1 MDAARFSADNGRS
14 PVAVTASSAG
24 NFGLRRR
31 AQRDAALEPSGE
43 VVESKKSAVT
53 AALCQRSPKALHA
66 AGFVFHH
73 VHHPLPCQF
82 MADRLPIYEI
92 EHEIIARLREDKRL
106 ILSAP
111 TGSGKSTQVPQ
122 MLLKHGLLGT
132 GQVVVLQPRR
142 LATRLLAARVAS
154 ELGVKL
160 GDEVGYQIRFENVTS
175 ARTKIRFVTEGVL
188 LRQMIDDP
196 QLRGVS
202 AILFDEFHERHL
214 YGDITLAQALD
225 QQEKHRPDL
234 MLAVMSA
241 TLNAGELERYLNEVR
256 RSAGVPPA
264 GSPSVSLGG
273 QTGGGTP
280 PEPAAEDGCA
290 TTHPLRCSVLASE
303 GRTFPV
309 EVEYLPHRVGANGP
323 TVWELASEEFS
334 RYVNGGGE
342 GDVLV
347 FMPGGFEISQTID
360 AIRNSREAK
369 GFIVLPL
376 HGELQPRDQDAA
388 VARYQ
393 QRKVVVATNVA
404 ETSITIDGV
413 RLVIDSGLAR
423 IARYDSNR
431 GINTLLIEKISQAN
445 ADQRTGRAGRTAPGT
460 CIRLWSRAEH
470 DERVPHEMP
479 EIRRLDLSEV
489 VLTLKASGVEDLR
502 AFRWLEKPDEIS
514 LTHAEELLED
524 LGALKAVAQ
533 ASSPAGSGGVP
544 AASSSNAGPGGP
556 SNPQAGTPALR
567 ITPIGRKM
575 LAFPLHPRYAR
586 MLLAAQQYG
595 CVYQAC
601 LVAAL
606 TQGRDLLIRNAGKD
620 VETAREDLLG
630 EKASSDFWIVM
641 RAWSFAFNNQFRMDA
656 CRKLGIHAITAKQ
669 VGPLFDQFLRIAKDE
684 GLDTKPNEV
693 RDENLQKCILIGF
706 SDRVARRMDQGTLR
720 CELVHGRRGVLAR
733 ESKVQSS
740 PLFVVAEIR
749 EIEGRDREVNTILSL
764 ATAIEVEWLKELF
777 PDDIKSE
784 VHVQFDAQQKRVLA
798 AELLRFRDLA
808 LAAKRIDPPPADAAA
823 RLLADEILAGR
834 LLLPNWDHHVEQ
846 WLARLNLLCKEC
858 ADLQLPAITED
869 DKKAIIE
876 QLCHGAVSYKDIKER
891 EVKPIVMSWL
901 SQAQRELL
909 DKHAPERLTLPNGRT
924 PKVNYEPGRA
934 PFISLRIQEL
944 YDVNQTPK
952 IALGRLPVT
961 VHILTPGM
969 KPIQVTQDLANF
981 WREHYPKIKSEL
993 ARKYPKHFWR

>member
-1 MDAARFSADNGRS
+1 MS
-14 PVAVTASSAG
+14 
-24 NFGLRRR
+24 
-31 AQRDAALEPSGE
+31 
-43 VVESKKSAVT
+43 
-53 AALCQRSPKALHA
+53 
-66 AGFVFHH
+66 
-73 VHHPLPCQF
+73 
-82 MADRLPIYEI
+82 DRLPIYEI
-92 EHEIIARLREDKRL
+92 EHDIIARLKTDRRL

-122 MLLKHGLLGT
+122 MLLKHGLLGD

-142 LATRLLAARVAS
+142 LAARLLAARVAS

-160 GDEVGYQIRFENVTS
+160 GNEVGYQIRFENVTS

-196 QLRGVS
+196 SLRGVS

-214 YGDITLAQALD
+214 YGDITLARALD
-225 QQEKHRPDL
+225 QQEQHRPDL
-234 MLAVMSA
+234 LLAVMSA
-241 TLNAGELERYLNEVR
+241 TLNLGELEKYL
-256 RSAGVPPA
+256 AP
-264 GSPSVSLGG
+264 
-273 QTGGGTP
+273 
-280 PEPAAEDGCA
+280 CA
-290 TTHPLRCSVLASE
+290 TLSSE
-303 GRTFPV
+303 GRTYPV
-309 EVEYLPHRVGANGP
+309 DIEYLPYRSGANSP
-323 TVWELASEEFS
+323 PVWEQAADVF
-334 RYVNGGGE
+334 RNFVHGGGE

-347 FMPGGFEISQTID
+347 FMPGGFEIAQTIE
-360 AIRNSREAK
+360 AIRSTSTAK

-376 HGELQPRDQDAA
+376 HGELQPKDQDAA
-388 VARYQ
+388 VARYE
-393 QRKVVVATNVA
+393 RPKVVVATNVA

-445 ADQRTGRAGRTAPGT
+445 ADQRTGRAGRTAPGH

-470 DERVPHEMP
+470 DERPPHEMP

-489 VLTLKASGVEDLR
+489 VLTLKAAGVDDLR
-502 AFRWLEKPDEIS
+502 KFRWLEKPDEIS
-514 LTHAEELLED
+514 LTHAEELLTD
-524 LGALKAVAQ
+524 LGAIDH
-533 ASSPAGSGGVP
+533 AGK
-544 AASSSNAGPGGP
+544 
-556 SNPQAGTPALR
+556 
-567 ITPIGRKM
+567 ITPVGRKM

-586 MLLAAQQYG
+586 MLLAAQEYG
-595 CVYQAC
+595 CVHQAC

-606 TQGRDLLIRNAGKD
+606 TQGRDLLLRNCGKD
-620 VETAREDLLG
+620 VESAREDLLG
-630 EKASSDFWIVM
+630 EKATSDFWILM

-656 CRKLGIHAITAKQ
+656 CRKLGIHAVTARQ
-669 VGPLFDQFLRIAKDE
+669 VGPLFDQFLRIAKSE
-684 GLDTKPNEV
+684 GLDTRPNEV
-693 RDENLQKCILIGF
+693 KDEALQKCILIGF
-706 SDRVARRMDQGTLR
+706 SDRVGRRMDQGTLR

-733 ESKVQSS
+733 ESKVQQS

-749 EIEGRDREVNTILSL
+749 EVEGRDREVNTILSL
-764 ATAIEVEWLKELF
+764 ATAIEADWLRELF
-777 PDDIKSE
+777 PEDIKSDL
-784 VHVQFDAQQKRVLA
+784 HVQFDAQQKRVLA

-834 LLLPNWDHHVEQ
+834 LLLPNWDHSVDQ
-846 WLARLNLLCKEC
+846 WLARLNLLVQHCP
-858 ADLQLPAITED
+858 DLQLPAITEED
-869 DKKAIIE
+869 RKAIIE

-891 EVKPIVMSWL
+891 EVKPVVMSWL
-901 SQAQRELL
+901 SSAQRELL
-909 DKHAPERLTLPNGRT
+909 DKHAPERITLPNDRT
-924 PKVNYEPGRA
+924 PKVNYENGRT

-952 IALGRLPVT
+952 IALGRVPVT

>member
-1 MDAARFSADNGRS
+1 
-14 PVAVTASSAG
+14 
-24 NFGLRRR
+24 
-31 AQRDAALEPSGE
+31 
-43 VVESKKSAVT
+43 
-53 AALCQRSPKALHA
+53 
-66 AGFVFHH
+66 
-73 VHHPLPCQF
+73 

-92 EHEIIARLREDKRL
+92 ENEIIARLKTDKRL

-122 MLLKHGLLGT
+122 ILLKHGLLGN

-142 LATRLLAARVAS
+142 LAARLLAARVAH

-160 GDEVGYQIRFENVTS
+160 GEEVGYQIRFENVTS
-175 ARTKIRFVTEGVL
+175 AKTKIRFVTEGVL

-214 YGDITLAQALD
+214 YGDITLAQTLD
-225 QQEKHRPDL
+225 QQEKFRPDL

-241 TLNAGELERYLNEVR
+241 TLNAGELEKYL
-256 RSAGVPPA
+256 
-264 GSPSVSLGG
+264 SP
-273 QTGGGTP
+273 
-280 PEPAAEDGCA
+280 CA
-290 TTHPLRCSVLASE
+290 KLSSE
-303 GRTFPV
+303 GRMFPV
-309 EVEYLPHRVGANGP
+309 EMEYAELPAYVDKRP
-323 TVWELASEEFS
+323 VWEQAADAFS
-334 RYVNGGGE
+334 QYVHRGGE

-347 FMPGGFEISQTID
+347 FMPGGFEIAQTIET
-360 AIRNSREAK
+360 IRHTSEAK
-369 GFIVLPL
+369 GFILLPL
-376 HGELQPRDQDAA
+376 HGELPPRDQDAA
-388 VARYQ
+388 VARYDK
-393 QRKVVVATNVA
+393 RKVVVATNVA
-404 ETSITIDGV
+404 ETSLTIDGV

-423 IARYDSNR
+423 VARYDANR
-431 GINTLLIEKISQAN
+431 GINTLLIDKISQSS
-445 ADQRTGRAGRTAPGT
+445 ADQRAGRAGRTAPGV
-460 CIRLWSRAEH
+460 CMRLWSREEH
-470 DERVPHEMP
+470 SHRAVQELP
-479 EIRRLDLSEV
+479 EIKRLDLSEV
-489 VLTLKASGVEDLR
+489 VLTLKASGVDDLQK
-502 AFRWLEKPDEIS
+502 FRWLEKPDEVS
-514 LTHAEELLED
+514 LTHAEELLAD
-524 LGALKAVAQ
+524 LGALDKNK
-533 ASSPAGSGGVP
+533 S
-544 AASSSNAGPGGP
+544 
-556 SNPQAGTPALR
+556 

-586 MLLAAQQYG
+586 MLLAAQEYG

-606 TQGRDLLIRNAGKD
+606 TQGRDLLLRNCGKEVD
-620 VETAREDLLG
+620 SAREDLLG
-630 EKASSDFWIVM
+630 EKAGSDFWILM
-641 RAWSFAFNNQFRMDA
+641 RAWSFAFNNQFRVDA
-656 CRKLGIHAITAKQ
+656 CRKLGIHAVTAKQ
-669 VGPLFDQFLRIAKDE
+669 VGPLFDQFLRIAKSE

-693 RDENLQKCILIGF
+693 KDENLQKCILIGF

-733 ESKVQSS
+733 ESIVQDS
-740 PLFVVAEIR
+740 PIFVAAEIR

-764 ATAIEVEWLKELF
+764 GTTIEVEWLRELF
-777 PDDIKSE
+777 PDDIKSDL
-784 VHVQFDAQQKRVLA
+784 HVQFDAQQKRVLA

-823 RLLADEILAGR
+823 KLLADEILAGR

-858 ADLQLPAITED
+858 ADLQLPNISDD
-869 DKKAIIE
+869 DKKSIIE
-876 QLCHGAVSYKDIKER
+876 ELCHGAVSYKDIKER

-901 SQAQRELL
+901 SQSQRELL

-924 PKVNYEPGRA
+924 PKVNYENGKS

-952 IALGRLPVT
+952 IALGRVPVT

-993 ARKYPKHFWR
+993 ARKYPRHLWR

>member
-1 MDAARFSADNGRS
+1 MS
-14 PVAVTASSAG
+14 
-24 NFGLRRR
+24 
-31 AQRDAALEPSGE
+31 E
-43 VVESKKSAVT
+43 
-53 AALCQRSPKALHA
+53 
-66 AGFVFHH
+66 
-73 VHHPLPCQF
+73 
-82 MADRLPIYEI
+82 RLPIYEI
-92 EHEIIARLREDKRL
+92 ERDIIGRLQADRRL

-122 MLLKHGLLGT
+122 MLLKHGLLGD

-142 LATRLLAARVAS
+142 LATRLLAKRVAQ

-160 GDEVGYQIRFENVTS
+160 GEEVGYQIRFENVTS
-175 ARTKIRFVTEGVL
+175 AKTKIRFVTEGVL
-188 LRQMIDDP
+188 LRQMIENP
-196 QLRGVS
+196 KLPGVS

-214 YGDITLAQALD
+214 YGDITLARALD
-225 QQEKHRPDL
+225 LQEQHRPDL
-234 MLAVMSA
+234 KLCVMSA
-241 TLNAGELERYLNEVR
+241 TLNAGELEKYL
-256 RSAGVPPA
+256 
-264 GSPSVSLGG
+264 SP
-273 QTGGGTP
+273 
-280 PEPAAEDGCA
+280 
-290 TTHPLRCSVLASE
+290 CSTLSSE

-309 EVEYLPHRVGANGP
+309 EIEYLPHRVGLNGP
-323 TVWELASEEFS
+323 PVWEIAAEEFS
-334 RYVNGGGE
+334 RYVNAGGE

-347 FMPGGFEISQTID
+347 FMPGGFEISQTIE
-360 AIRNSREAK
+360 AIRHTREAN

-376 HGELQPRDQDAA
+376 HGELQPKDQDAA
-388 VARYQ
+388 VARYD
-393 QRKVVVATNVA
+393 RCKVVVATNVA

-460 CIRLWSRAEH
+460 CVRLWSRPEH

-489 VLTLKASGVEDLR
+489 VLMLKAAGVDDLR
-502 AFRWLEKPDEIS
+502 KFRWLEKPDEIS

-524 LGALKAVAQ
+524 LGALKAVA
-533 ASSPAGSGGVP
+533 AVCDRRDGDALKVGGHRP
-544 AASSSNAGPGGP
+544 PL
-556 SNPQAGTPALR
+556 Q
-567 ITPIGRKM
+567 ITPVGRKL

-586 MLLAAQQYG
+586 MLLAAQEYN

-601 LVAAL
+601 LVASL
-606 TQGRDLLIRNAGKD
+606 TQGRDLLLRNCGKD
-620 VETAREDLLG
+620 VDTAREDLLG

-641 RAWSFAFNNQFRMDA
+641 RAWSYAFNNQFRVDA
-656 CRKLGIHAITAKQ
+656 CRKLGIHAVTAKQ
-669 VGPLFDQFLRIAKDE
+669 VGPLFEQFLRIAKDE
-684 GLDTKPNEV
+684 GLDTRPNEV
-693 RDENLQKCILIGF
+693 KDENLQKCILIGF

-720 CELVHGRRGVLAR
+720 CELVHGRRGMLAR
-733 ESKVQSS
+733 ESKVQQS

-749 EIEGRDREVNTILSL
+749 EVEQRGGEVNTILSL
-764 ATAIEVEWLKELF
+764 ATAIETDWLRELF
-777 PDDIKSE
+777 PEDLKSDL
-784 VHVQFDAQQKRVLA
+784 HVQFDVREKRVLA
-798 AELLRFRDLA
+798 AELLKFRDLA

-823 RLLADEILAGR
+823 RLLAEEIVAGR

-858 ADLQLPAITED
+858 ADLQLPAITDD
-869 DKKAIIE
+869 DKQHIIAE
-876 QLCHGAVSYKDIKER
+876 LCHGAVSYKDIKER
-891 EVKPIVMSWL
+891 EVKPVVMSWL
-901 SQAQRELL
+901 SPAQRELL

-952 IALGRLPVT
+952 IALGRVPVT

-993 ARKYPKHFWR
+993 ARKYPKHLWR

>member
-1 MDAARFSADNGRS
+1 M
-14 PVAVTASSAG
+14 P
-24 NFGLRRR
+24 
-31 AQRDAALEPSGE
+31 
-43 VVESKKSAVT
+43 
-53 AALCQRSPKALHA
+53 
-66 AGFVFHH
+66 
-73 VHHPLPCQF
+73 
-82 MADRLPIYEI
+82 DRLPIYEI
-92 EHEIIARLREDKRL
+92 EREIIARLQADRRL

-122 MLLKHGLLGT
+122 MLLRHDFLRD
-132 GQVVVLQPRR
+132 GQVVILQPRR
-142 LATRLLAARVAS
+142 LAARLLAARVAQ
-154 ELGVKL
+154 ELNVKL
-160 GDEVGYQIRFENVTS
+160 GEEVGYQIRFENCTS
-175 ARTKIRFVTEGVL
+175 AKTKIRFVTEGVL

-196 QLRGVS
+196 QLRGVA

-225 QQEKHRPDL
+225 LQEQHRPDL
-234 MLAVMSA
+234 KIAVMSA
-241 TLNAGELERYLNEVR
+241 TLNAGELEKYLSPCVVLS
-256 RSAGVPPA
+256 SA
-264 GSPSVSLGG
+264 
-273 QTGGGTP
+273 
-280 PEPAAEDGCA
+280 
-290 TTHPLRCSVLASE
+290 

-309 EVEYLPHRVGANGP
+309 EVEYLPYRVGMNGP
-323 TVWELASEEFS
+323 PVWEIAATEFS
-334 RYVNGGGE
+334 RFVNAGGE

-347 FMPGGFEISQTID
+347 FMPGGYEILQTIE
-360 AIRNSREAK
+360 AIRSTREAK

-376 HGELQPRDQDAA
+376 HGELQPKDQDAA
-388 VARYQ
+388 VARYS

-413 RLVIDSGLAR
+413 RLVIDCGLAR

-460 CIRLWSRAEH
+460 CVRLWSRPEH
-470 DERVPHEMP
+470 DERAPHEMP

-489 VLTLKASGVEDLR
+489 VLTLKAADVHDLR
-502 AFRWLEKPDEIS
+502 KFRWLEKPDEIS
-514 LTHAEELLED
+514 LTHAEELLAD
-524 LGALKAVAQ
+524 LGAIHDGK
-533 ASSPAGSGGVP
+533 
-544 AASSSNAGPGGP
+544 
-556 SNPQAGTPALR
+556 
-567 ITPIGRKM
+567 ITVVGRKM

-586 MLLAAQQYG
+586 MLLAAQEHN

-620 VETAREDLLG
+620 VESAREDLLG
-630 EKASSDFWIVM
+630 EKASSDFWILM
-641 RAWSFAFNNQFRMDA
+641 RAWSFAFNNQFRLDA
-656 CRKLGIHAITAKQ
+656 CRKLGIHAVTAKQ

-684 GLDTKPNEV
+684 GLDTKPNELK
-693 RDENLQKCILIGF
+693 DENLQKCILIGF
-706 SDRVARRMDQGTLR
+706 SDRVTRRMDQGTLR

-733 ESKVQSS
+733 ESRVQDS
-740 PLFVVAEIR
+740 PLFVCAEIR
-749 EIEGRDREVNTILSL
+749 EIGGRDNEVNTILSL
-764 ATAIEVEWLKELF
+764 ATAIEVGWLRELF
-777 PDDIKSE
+777 PDDIKSDL
-784 VHVQFDAQQKRVLA
+784 HVQFDAQQKRVLA

-846 WLARLNLLCKEC
+846 WLARLNLLCREC
-858 ADLQLPAITED
+858 AELQLPAITED

-901 SQAQRELL
+901 SHAQRELL

-924 PKVNYEPGRA
+924 PKVNYEPGKP

-952 IALGRLPVT
+952 IALGRVPVT

-969 KPIQVTQDLANF
+969 KSIQVTQDLANF
-981 WREHYPKIKSEL
+981 WREHYSKIKSEL
-993 ARKYPKHFWR
+993 ARKYPKHLWR

>member
-1 MDAARFSADNGRS
+1 
-14 PVAVTASSAG
+14 
-24 NFGLRRR
+24 
-31 AQRDAALEPSGE
+31 
-43 VVESKKSAVT
+43 
-53 AALCQRSPKALHA
+53 
-66 AGFVFHH
+66 
-73 VHHPLPCQF
+73 

-92 EHEIIARLREDKRL
+92 ERDLIARLQADRRL

-122 MLLKHGLLGT
+122 MLLKHGLLGD

-142 LATRLLAARVAS
+142 LATRLLAKRVAS

-160 GDEVGYQIRFENVTS
+160 GEEVGYQIRFENVTS
-175 ARTKIRFVTEGVL
+175 AKTKIRFVTEGML

-225 QQEKHRPDL
+225 QQERHRPDL

-241 TLNAGELERYLNEVR
+241 TLNAGELERYLSER
-256 RSAGVPPA
+256 RLPARRVVGGEMKPAVPEAGVP
-264 GSPSVSLGG
+264 G
-273 QTGGGTP
+273 
-280 PEPAAEDGCA
+280 
-290 TTHPLRCSVLASE
+290 CSVLASE

-309 EVEYLPHRVGANGP
+309 EIDYLPHRVGANGP
-323 TVWELASEEFS
+323 PVWELAAEEFS
-334 RYVNGGGE
+334 RYVNAGGE

-347 FMPGGFEISQTID
+347 FMPGGFEISQTIE
-360 AIRNSREAK
+360 AIRHTREAN

-376 HGELQPRDQDAA
+376 HGELQPKDQDAA
-388 VARYQ
+388 VARYDR
-393 QRKVVVATNVA
+393 RKVVVATNVA

-460 CIRLWSRAEH
+460 CIRLWSRPEH
-470 DERVPHEMP
+470 DERAPHEMS

-502 AFRWLEKPDEIS
+502 KFRWLEKPDEIS

-524 LGALKAVAQ
+524 LGALKSVAAVYDRRD
-533 ASSPAGSGGVP
+533 GE
-544 AASSSNAGPGGP
+544 P
-556 SNPQAGTPALR
+556 SADGAHRAPLQ
-567 ITPIGRKM
+567 ITLIGRKM

-586 MLLAAQQYG
+586 MLLAAQEYG

-606 TQGRDLLIRNAGKD
+606 TQGRDLLLRNCGKD
-620 VETAREDLLG
+620 VETLREDLLG
-630 EKASSDFWIVM
+630 EKATSDFWIVM
-641 RAWSFAFNNQFRMDA
+641 RAWSYAFNNQFRLDA
-656 CRKLGIHAITAKQ
+656 CRKLGIHAVTAKQ

-693 RDENLQKCILIGF
+693 KDENLQKCILIGF
-706 SDRVARRMDQGTLR
+706 SDRVTRRMDQGTLR

-733 ESKVQSS
+733 ESKVQQS
-740 PLFVVAEIR
+740 PLLVVAEIR
-749 EIEGRDREVNTILSL
+749 EVEGRDREVNTILSL

-777 PDDIKSE
+777 PDDIRSD
-784 VHVQFDAQQKRVLA
+784 VHVQFDAREKRVLA

-823 RLLADEILAGR
+823 RLLADEIIAGR

-846 WLARLNLLCKEC
+846 WLARLDLLCKQC

-869 DKKAIIE
+869 DKKHIIAE
-876 QLCHGAVSYKDIKER
+876 LCHGAVSYKDIKER
-891 EVKPIVMSWL
+891 EVKPVVMSWL
-901 SQAQRELL
+901 SQSQRELL

-952 IALGRLPVT
+952 IALGRVPVT

-993 ARKYPKHFWR
+993 ARKYPKHLWR